1 MDSDYILD
9 INEPFGKLAYINE
22 CAKND
27 CVPKY
32 EIVDNPFI
40 KTKYQEKENVLEKSK
55 LDMIN
60 YTEEKDSIL
69 VNDISSI
76 ADKKNSLRKTNM
88 IFNRNLNMSNL
99 INKIFSN

>member
-1 MDSDYILD
+1 MD

-40 KTKYQEKENVLEKSK
+40 KSNYYERENILEKSK

-60 YTEEKDSIL
+60 YAEDKDSIL
-69 VNDISSI
+69 VNESSFGG
-76 ADKKNSLRKTNM
+76 DKKSSFRKTNI
-88 IFNRNLNMSNL
+88 IFNRNVNISKRLFKYSR
-99 INKIFSN
+99 